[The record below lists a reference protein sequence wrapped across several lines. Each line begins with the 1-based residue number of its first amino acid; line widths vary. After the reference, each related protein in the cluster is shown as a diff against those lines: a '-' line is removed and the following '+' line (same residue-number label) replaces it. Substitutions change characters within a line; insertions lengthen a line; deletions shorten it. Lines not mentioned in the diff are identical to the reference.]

1 MVYKKIENLGISVS
15 NLGFGCMRFPTDQ
28 NGEIDENQSQKMIDL
43 AYEKGVRYFDTAYVY
58 HGGKSEIFVGKAL
71 SKYERSSYYIATK
84 LAIWEVKS
92 LEDARQMF
100 DEQLEKLGMDYI
112 DFYLLHSLNKGL
124 WNKSVELGIPE
135 YFENLKAE
143 GKIKYLGFSFHDEYE
158 VFKDIITY
166 KPWDFC
172 QIQLNY
178 MDVNEQAGMKGY
190 HLAQSLGIPVI
201 VMEPI
206 KGGLLSNLPDDIVC
220 ELHRYDPNAS
230 VASWALRWVASLPHV
245 KIILS
250 GISSLEHVED
260 NLNTFEKPNPLSG
273 EEQEL
278 VLKVSEMMSN
288 RVNNGCTGC
297 AYCMPCPQGVDI
309 PYNFRIWNTYG
320 VYQNKGQTRWSWNND
335 ISQTAKADNCV
346 SCGLCEDVCPQKL
359 EIRKDLSRLKEE
371 LDSLTCDI

>member
-1 MVYKKIENLGISVS
+1 MVYKEIENLGILVS
-15 NLGFGCMRFPTDQ
+15 HLGFGCMRFPTDQ

-58 HGGKSEIFVGKAL
+58 HGGKSEVFIGKAL
-71 SKYERSSYYIATK
+71 SKYDRSSYYLATK
-84 LAIWEVKS
+84 LALWDVKS
-92 LEDARQMF
+92 KEDARRIF

-112 DFYLLHSLNKGL
+112 DFYLLHCLDKGL

-135 YFENLKAE
+135 YFENLKSE

-166 KPWDFC
+166 RPWDFC

-178 MDVNEQAGMKGY
+178 MDINEQAGMKGY
-190 HLAQSLGIPVI
+190 HLAESLGIPVI

-206 KGGLLSNLPDDIVC
+206 KGGLLSNLPDDIAA
-220 ELHRYDPNAS
+220 EFRRYNPNAS
-230 VASWALRWVASLPHV
+230 ISSWALRWVASLPHV

-250 GISSLEHVED
+250 GMSALEHVED
-260 NLNTFEKPNPLSG
+260 NLNTFEKPNPLNG
-273 EEQEL
+273 EEQKI
-278 VLKVSEMMSN
+278 VLKVSEMMN
-288 RVNNGCTGC
+288 RRVYNGCTGC
-297 AYCMPCPQGVDI
+297 AYCMPCPQGVNI
-309 PYNFRIWNTYG
+309 PYNFKIWNTYG
-320 VYQNKGQTRWSWNND
+320 IYKNKGSTHWTWNNG
-335 ISQTAKADNCV
+335 ISENAKAGNCV

-371 LDSLTCDI
+371 LDSLT